1 MPKGVI
7 VFYCLFLRVLWLCGF
22 GGKDVSIG
30 DGDTFTSQY
39 EKVVFM
45 ELSTPLLMIGII
57 CGMAFLV
64 FVSLAILDQ
73 LEELRINR

>member
-1 MPKGVI
+1 
-7 VFYCLFLRVLWLCGF
+7 
-22 GGKDVSIG
+22 
-30 DGDTFTSQY
+30 
-39 EKVVFM
+39 M